1 MGRTDLQIR
10 TRVGATNRDG
20 PFSPL
25 TPALSPLRGESEVGT
40 FNSRFMEGARRSA
53 FRFGVEQR
61 LFYLKVCH
69 EAAVV
74 FLTFVSLHSP

>member
-10 TRVGATNRDG
+10 TRVGTMNRDG

-25 TPALSPLRGESEVGT
+25 TPLRPLRGEGEAGT

-53 FRFGVEQR
+53 FRFRVEQR
-61 LFYLKVCH
+61 LFYLKICH